1 LSAFRSRN
9 GIVPA
14 LKPGVTGN
22 RFHLFFNRQQM
33 AATYST
39 LDDLHQ
45 CLTREFGLVAEAPHG
60 GSWRTYFFG
69 RVEWHPSRSTRTVK
83 VLLDA
88 AGRPWKIQLCV
99 SSDNNNS
106 VFLAAP
112 FGHPALKQAIDGEI
126 RQLAR
131 DPQR

>member
-1 LSAFRSRN
+1 
-9 GIVPA
+9 
-14 LKPGVTGN
+14 
-22 RFHLFFNRQQM
+22 M

-45 CLTREFGLVAEAPHG
+45 CLTREFGLVAEVPHG
-60 GSWRTYFFG
+60 GSWRTYFLG
-69 RVEWHPSRSTRTVK
+69 KIEWHPSRSTRTVK

-88 AGRPWKIQLCV
+88 AGKPWKIQLCV

-112 FGHPALKQAIDGEI
+112 FGHDALKQAIDGEV
-126 RQLAR
+126 RLLPR
-131 DPQR
+131 DSQR

>member
-1 LSAFRSRN
+1 
-9 GIVPA
+9 
-14 LKPGVTGN
+14 
-22 RFHLFFNRQQM
+22 M
-33 AATYST
+33 AATYFT
-39 LDDLHQ
+39 LDELHQ

-60 GSWRTYFFG
+60 GSWRTYFSG

-88 AGRPWKIQLCV
+88 AGMPWKIQLCV

-112 FGHPALKQAIDGEI
+112 FEHQALKQAVDGEI
-126 RQLAR
+126 RQLKRNA
-131 DPQR
+131 QHVV

>member
-1 LSAFRSRN
+1 
-9 GIVPA
+9 
-14 LKPGVTGN
+14 
-22 RFHLFFNRQQM
+22 M

-39 LDDLHQ
+39 LNDLDQ
-45 CLTREFGLVAEAPHG
+45 YLTSELGLVAEAPHG
-60 GSWRTYFFG
+60 GSWRTYFLG

-88 AGRPWKIQLCV
+88 AGHPWKIQLCV

-112 FGHPALKQAIDGEI
+112 FAHDALKQTIDAEVS
-126 RQLAR
+126 QLAR
-131 DPQR
+131 NTACSAGSGLP

>member
-1 LSAFRSRN
+1 
-9 GIVPA
+9 
-14 LKPGVTGN
+14 
-22 RFHLFFNRQQM
+22 M

-45 CLTREFGLVAEAPHG
+45 CLTRDFGLVAEAPHG
-60 GSWRTYFFG
+60 GSWRTYFLG
-69 RVEWHPSRSTRTVK
+69 TVEWHPSRSTRMLK

-88 AGRPWKIQLCV
+88 AGTPWKIQLCV

-112 FGHPALKQAIDGEI
+112 FGQDALVQAIDGEL
-126 RQLAR
+126 RLLAR
-131 DPQR
+131 YAQR

>member
-1 LSAFRSRN
+1 M
-9 GIVPA
+9 
-14 LKPGVTGN
+14 T
-22 RFHLFFNRQQM
+22 
-33 AATYST
+33 ATYST

-60 GSWRTYFFG
+60 GSWRTYFWK

-88 AGRPWKIQLCV
+88 AGRPWKIQLCA

-112 FGHPALKQAIDGEI
+112 FGHLALKQAIDAEI
-126 RQLAR
+126 GQIALALR
-131 DPQR
+131 R

>member
-1 LSAFRSRN
+1 M
-9 GIVPA
+9 P
-14 LKPGVTGN
+14 
-22 RFHLFFNRQQM
+22 FFDRPQM

-60 GSWRTYFFG
+60 GSWRTYFWG

-112 FGHPALKQAIDGEI
+112 FGHLALKQAIDAEI
-126 RQLAR
+126 RQIVLALR
-131 DPQR
+131 R

>member
-1 LSAFRSRN
+1 
-9 GIVPA
+9 
-14 LKPGVTGN
+14 
-22 RFHLFFNRQQM
+22 M
-33 AATYST
+33 AATYYA

-60 GSWRTYFFG
+60 GSWRTYFWG
-69 RVEWHPSRSTRTVK
+69 RVEWHPSRSTRTLK

-106 VFLAAP
+106 VFLTAP
-112 FGHPALKQAIDGEI
+112 FGQDALKQAIDEEVC
-126 RQLAR
+126 QLAR
-131 DPQR
+131 ALRR